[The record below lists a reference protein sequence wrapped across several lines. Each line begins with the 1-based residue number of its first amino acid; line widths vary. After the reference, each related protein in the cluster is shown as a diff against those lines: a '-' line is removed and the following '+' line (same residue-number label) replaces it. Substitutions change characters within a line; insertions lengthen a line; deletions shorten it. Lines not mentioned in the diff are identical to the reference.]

1 MMDSGPDCV
10 LDVVPRAVR
19 ISRIKMKLKE
29 N

>member
-10 LDVVPRAVR
+10 LDVDPRAVW
-19 ISRIKMKLKE
+19 IPRIKMKLKE